1 MKGTTVAEGVTP
13 WTQQIRKGS
22 TRLAVLQLVSE
33 RDRYGY
39 EIISAIRDRTNGA
52 LELAEGNVYPALHA
66 LEAEGYIT
74 STWRDVE
81 SGVPPRKYYRI
92 TARGREHQSMLVR
105 EWKEFAGAIA
115 RLLQGE

>member
-1 MKGTTVAEGVTP
+1 MHVAEGVNP
-13 WTQQIRKGS
+13 WTRQIRKGS
-22 TRLAVLQLVSE
+22 TRLAILQLVSE

-39 EIISAIRDRTNGA
+39 EIISTIRDRTNGA
-52 LELAEGNVYPALHA
+52 LEVAEGNVYPALHA

-74 STWRDVE
+74 SSWREVE
-81 SGVPPRKYYRI
+81 PGVPPRKYYHI
-92 TARGREHQSMLVR
+92 TALGREHRSMLVR